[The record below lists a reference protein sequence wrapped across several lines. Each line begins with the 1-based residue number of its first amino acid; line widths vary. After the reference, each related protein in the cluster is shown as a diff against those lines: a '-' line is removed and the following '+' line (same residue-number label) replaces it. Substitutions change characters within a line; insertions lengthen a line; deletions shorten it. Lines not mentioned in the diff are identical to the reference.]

1 MIGLLALLFL
11 AVPVAELYVILQVT
25 HSVGV
30 PETILLLIGV
40 SVLGAWLAKLAGLGV
55 LNRLQQT
62 VRAGRVPSAELV
74 DGALVLFAGALLIT
88 PGFLS
93 DCLAILLLLPPS
105 RAVVRGIVTIRD
117 TAWSPSST
125 TRGANGHVRVALGL
139 VRVALIVRGRG
150 ARAGPPTPR
159 RPRCRRWRR
168 SPWGPRTV
176 RGRRRR

>member
-40 SVLGAWLAKLAGLGV
+40 SVVGAWLAKVAGLGV
-55 LNRLQQT
+55 LNRVQQT

-105 RAVVRGIVTIRD
+105 RAVVRGAILRRI
-117 TAWSPSST
+117 
-125 TRGANGHVRVALGL
+125 
-139 VRVALIVRGRG
+139 
-150 ARAGPPTPR
+150 RAGGGFINVVAGSPRAAASSASDGIWDVEGWEDPPE
-159 RPRCRRWRR
+159 RP
-168 SPWGPRTV
+168 GL
-176 RGRRRR
+176 GR